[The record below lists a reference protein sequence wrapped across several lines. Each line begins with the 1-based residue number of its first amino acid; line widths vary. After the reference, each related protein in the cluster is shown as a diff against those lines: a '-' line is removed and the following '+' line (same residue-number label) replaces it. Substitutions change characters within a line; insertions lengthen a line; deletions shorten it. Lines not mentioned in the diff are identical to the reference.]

1 MRGFFA
7 DVLSRSARIYW
18 TLFRIAFPLLILIR
32 ALDEAFGIVALCGR
46 FLSPL
51 MSLTGLPGEAAVVWA
66 CALLLNLYAAMLMLA
81 GMWGQLDLTSAQ
93 ATVLATMMLVAH
105 ALPVELKIAQKAGA
119 GLWTILAVRVLGAL
133 GLGMILNAAYSAGGF
148 LQGPA
153 PFFLDAAP
161 QANGWAEWFRG
172 ELVNWAL
179 IFADCR
185 RRCPAGARLAGHPH
199 AERLLIRAL
208 APLMRRMGVGD
219 QAVVR
224 DHDRNDP
231 GHFIRRRAAHRSRPR
246 RANRTAGHALRPGVF
261 IPVPFGGGGHLG
273 HDADWRAL
281 VWNPL
286 RARCLRLRLH
296 AGFLPHRPWIARK
309 QAGADAGKVSP
320 GGKN

>member
-18 TLFRIAFPLLILIR
+18 TLFRIAFPLLVLIR

-51 MSLTGLPGEAAVVWA
+51 MALTGLPGEAAVVWA

-119 GLWTILAVRVLGAL
+119 GVWTILAVRVLGAL
-133 GLGMILNAAYSAGGF
+133 GLGVILNAAYSAGGF
-148 LQGPA
+148 LQDPA

-161 QANGWAEWFRG
+161 RADGWAEWLHR
-172 ELVNWAL
+172 EAINWAL
-179 IFADCR
+179 IFAVVVAVVLLVR
-185 RRCPAGARLAGHPH
+185 VLQVTR
-199 AERLLIRAL
+199 AERLLIRML

-219 QAVVR
+219 QASSVTMIGMTLGISYGGGLLIEAARDGKIGRRDMLCALAFLSLCHSVVE
-224 DHDRNDP
+224 DTLAMML
-231 GHFIRRRAAHRSRPR
+231 I
-246 RANRTAGHALRPGVF
+246 
-261 IPVPFGGGGHLG
+261 GGHLSG
-273 HDADWRAL
+273 ILFGRVVFAFAFMLVFSRIAHGLPERKLAL
-281 VWNPL
+281 ML
-286 RARCLRLRLH
+286 A
-296 AGFLPHRPWIARK
+296 K
-309 QAGADAGKVSP
+309 
-320 GGKN
+320 

>member
-18 TLFRIAFPLLILIR
+18 TLFRIAFPLLVLIR

-66 CALLLNLYAAMLMLA
+66 GALLLNLYAAMLMLA

-119 GLWTILAVRVLGAL
+119 GLWTILAVRILGAL

-148 LQGPA
+148 LQDPA

-161 QANGWAEWFRG
+161 QADGWAEWFRG

-179 IFADCR
+179 IFAVVVAVVLLVR
-185 RRCPAGARLAGHPH
+185 VLQVTR

-219 QAVVR
+219 QAASVTMIGMTLGISYGGGLLIEAARDGRIGRRDMLCALAFLSLCHSVVE
-224 DHDRNDP
+224 DTLAMML
-231 GHFIRRRAAHRSRPR
+231 I
-246 RANRTAGHALRPGVF
+246 
-261 IPVPFGGGGHLG
+261 GGHLSG
-273 HDADWRAL
+273 ILFGRVVFAFAFMLVFSRVAHGLSERKLAL
-281 VWNPL
+281 ML
-286 RARCLRLRLH
+286 A
-296 AGFLPHRPWIARK
+296 K
-309 QAGADAGKVSP
+309 
-320 GGKN
+320 